1 MQLSVYSQPQLLP
14 QLQPPHSP
22 ETLVELALLQP
33 VIALLCAIALRR
45 FTGAPS
51 GAEPLIRL
59 AITAAGLTLEIR
71 G

>member
-1 MQLSVYSQPQLLP
+1 M
-14 QLQPPHSP
+14 
-22 ETLVELALLQP
+22 ELALLQP
-33 VIALLCAIALRR
+33 IIALLCAIALRR
-45 FTGAPS
+45 FTGSPS